1 MPMFLQFPTFDIYD
15 EETGTWADPEQW
27 WLDGPLVYQSDLA
40 GEDGKP
46 VLVEVPDKYQT
57 DLASI
62 PRFPPLLRTL
72 FLKNGRHRPAAVP
85 HDYLCRKSYVADY
98 RGPAE
103 AFPRR
108 LADRIFLEAM
118 EHVGVKRWERHL
130 MYWAVRA
137 NTERLILLGKA
148 RKTRKR
154 KNADI

>member
-1 MPMFLQFPTFDIYD
+1 MPAFLKFPTFDIYD
-15 EETGTWADPEQW
+15 EATGKWADPDQW
-27 WLDGPLVYQSDLA
+27 WLDGPLVYWSDLL
-40 GEDGKP
+40 GEDGKR
-46 VLVEVPDKYQT
+46 VLVEVPDKYPT

-85 HDYLCRKSYVADY
+85 HDFLCRL
-98 RGPAE
+98 GLE
-103 AFPRR
+103 FPRR

-118 EHVGVKRWERHL
+118 QLVGVKRWKRYP

-148 RKTRKR
+148 RKTRETV
-154 KNADI
+154 

>member
-1 MPMFLQFPTFDIYD
+1 MAAFLKFPTFDIYD
-15 EETGTWADPEQW
+15 EETGKWAGADQW
-27 WLDGPLVYQSDLA
+27 WLDGELVYQSDVI

-46 VLVEVPDKYQT
+46 ILVKVPDKYPT

-62 PRFPPLLRTL
+62 PRIPLLRTL

-85 HDYLCRKSYVADY
+85 HDFLCRASYVDDY
-98 RGPAE
+98 EDPLE

-108 LADRIFLEAM
+108 LADLIFLEAM
-118 EHVGVKRWERHL
+118 ALVKVKRRVRYP

-148 RKTRKR
+148 RK
-154 KNADI
+154 